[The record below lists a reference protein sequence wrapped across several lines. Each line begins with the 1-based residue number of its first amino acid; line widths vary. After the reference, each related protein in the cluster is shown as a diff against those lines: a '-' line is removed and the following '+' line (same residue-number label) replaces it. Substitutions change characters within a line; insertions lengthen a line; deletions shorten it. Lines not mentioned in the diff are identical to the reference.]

1 MQGEAESW
9 SIRKEQ
15 EEEVAV
21 CVCGGGGG
29 WGRWGL
35 LPRLSR
41 DSAGNNE
48 KLWQDFKANG
58 RSFPVVMSDS
68 EETLLR
74 DKAGGMHA
82 LSHTFLLPTKPWT
95 GCMPL
100 PFCMAQARR
109 SRVAGKKQDRNE
121 EAFVVL
127 PTGTSVQARPP
138 DSNTAPIHLN
148 EDAYTASTQE
158 RFLTSALEGAIGHVA
173 LHAVPL

>member
-1 MQGEAESW
+1 M
-9 SIRKEQ
+9 
-15 EEEVAV
+15 
-21 CVCGGGGG
+21 
-29 WGRWGL
+29 
-35 LPRLSR
+35 PRLSR

-48 KLWQDFKANG
+48 KLWRDFKANG

-68 EETLLR
+68 EEALLR

-82 LSHTFLLPTKPWT
+82 LSHTFLLPTKPCT

-100 PFCMAQARR
+100 PFCMVQARR
-109 SRVAGKKQDRNE
+109 SQVAGKKQDRKE

-127 PTGTSVQARPP
+127 PRAPASKPGPQIPIWP
-138 DSNTAPIHLN
+138 PIHLN

-173 LHAVPL
+173 LHTVPL